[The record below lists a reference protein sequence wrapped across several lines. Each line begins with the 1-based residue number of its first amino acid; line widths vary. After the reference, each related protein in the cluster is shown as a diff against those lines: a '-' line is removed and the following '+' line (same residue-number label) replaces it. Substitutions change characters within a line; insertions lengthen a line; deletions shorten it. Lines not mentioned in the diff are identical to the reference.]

1 MKIMVINPNTSESM
15 TENIRRNLLKIK
27 RKDTELV
34 VTCPDQGPETI
45 ESSYDAALTVPPT
58 LQLVQKA
65 NKEGFDAV
73 IIAAFSDPGLEAAR
87 EISNILVVGIEE
99 ITLHVAAMLCG
110 KFTILTPIKNRI
122 PHKYKEVQNYKLDPW
137 LASVRTTDMT
147 VADTDANTKLT
158 KSRILEVAHQ
168 AVEQDGAEII
178 ILGCAAMVGY
188 HEYLSRELGV
198 VVLDPTTVTLK
209 ICEALIDS
217 NLTHSKKALF
227 AKPPIK

>member
-1 MKIMVINPNTSESM
+1 MKIMVINPNTSKSM
-15 TENIRRNLLKIK
+15 TENMRRSLLRIK
-27 RKDTELV
+27 RKDTELA
-34 VTCPDQGPETI
+34 VTCPDRGPETI
-45 ESSYDAALTVPPT
+45 DSSYDAALVVPPT

-65 NKEGFDAV
+65 NVEDFDAV

-87 EISNILVVGIEE
+87 EISNILVLGIEE
-99 ITLHVAAMLCG
+99 VSLHMAAMLG
-110 KFTILTPIKNRI
+110 AKFTVLTPIKNRI

-147 VADTDANTKLT
+147 VAETDANPELAKL
-158 KSRILEVAHQ
+158 RILEAAHK

-188 HEYLSRELGV
+188 HEDISRELGV

-209 ICEALIDS
+209 ICEALLDAKLS
-217 NLTHSKKALF
+217 HSKKALF
-227 AKPPIK
+227 ASPPIQ

>member
-15 TENIRRNLLKIK
+15 TENMRRNLLRIK
-27 RKDTELV
+27 GEDTELV

-45 ESSYDAALTVPPT
+45 DSSYDAALTVPPT

-87 EISNILVVGIEE
+87 EISDILVVGIEE
-99 ITLHVAAMLCG
+99 VTLHVAAMLCG
-110 KFTILTPIKNRI
+110 KFTVLTPIKNRI

-147 VADTDANTKLT
+147 VADTDANTKLA

-168 AVEQDGAEII
+168 AVEEDGAEII

-188 HEYLSRELGV
+188 HEDISRELGI

-209 ICEALIDS
+209 ICEALIDAK
-217 NLTHSKKALF
+217 LTHSKKALY